1 METGAM
7 VNYQPRNE
15 TEARLYRDYRV
26 MSAPRALHPAIIAD
40 YERYLDQFGAVGV
53 TVVPTNQD
61 WSGDWYSYARFRD
74 LMETGEIVNY
84 QPRNVTEAR
93 LYRDYMIRYRP
104 SALHRAIFADYERY
118 LARFGEEK

>member
-1 METGAM
+1 
-7 VNYQPRNE
+7 
-15 TEARLYRDYRV
+15 
-26 MSAPRALHPAIIAD
+26 
-40 YERYLDQFGAVGV
+40 
-53 TVVPTNQD
+53 
-61 WSGDWYSYARFRD
+61 
-74 LMETGEIVNY
+74 METGEIVNY